1 MNVKEWVRTIIGY
14 FITCYILLT
23 YSLPDGCWTVSKL
36 GTRKGVKLA
45 KGLAKG
51 VEIEDES

>member
-23 YSLPDGCWTVSKL
+23 YSLPGGCWTVSKL